1 MSHCAGIKADGG
13 RCGAQAIRGSEWC
26 FNHHPDYEEQRRRR
40 ASRGGR
46 RGGRG
51 RPVAELSELKRRFEG
66 LATDVLSGEV
76 DRADAAVAGQ
86 LLNYAVR
93 AVAVGLKAKEVEEL
107 EARLE
112 ELESAIERQDRRGAG
127 WG

>member
-1 MSHCAGIKADGG
+1 MPACAFIKASGD
-13 RCGAQAIRGSEWC
+13 RCRAQAMRDSQWC
-26 FNHHPDYEEQRRRR
+26 YVHNPDLAEAR
-40 ASRGGR
+40 ARSNRKGGK

-66 LATDVLSGEV
+66 LAEDVLRGRL

-107 EARLE
+107 EGRLE
-112 ELESAIERQDRRGAG
+112 ELETLLAQRKGA
-127 WG
+127 